1 MRKRKI
7 EEWEYEEV
15 RLIVI
20 TLLNKLTSKLN
31 RKILGLPSIN
41 KNILTVEDEDEL
53 IPKVKFPRIS

>member
-1 MRKRKI
+1 
-7 EEWEYEEV
+7 V
-15 RLIVI
+15 VI
-20 TLLNKLTSKLN
+20 ILLNKLASKLN